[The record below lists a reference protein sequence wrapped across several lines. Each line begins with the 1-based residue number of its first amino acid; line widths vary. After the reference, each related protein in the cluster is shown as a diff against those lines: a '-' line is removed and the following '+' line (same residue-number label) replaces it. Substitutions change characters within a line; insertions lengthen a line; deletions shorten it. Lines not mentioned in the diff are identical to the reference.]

1 MRYVPFN
8 RPWAVGTELGHI
20 GDAIAGGHLSGRGPY
35 SERCTAWLERTAGAD
50 RALLTH
56 SGTGA
61 LEMAALLAGLE
72 PGDEVIVPSFT
83 FVTTAS
89 AFALR
94 GAVPV
99 FVDIRPDTLN
109 LDERLVEEA
118 ITPRT
123 RAIVAVHYAGV
134 ACEMDAIMALAER
147 HGLLVVEDASH
158 ALDATYRGR
167 PLGGIGDL
175 AALSFHETKN
185 VIAGEAGALLVNR
198 AALVESAEIA
208 LDKGTDRRRFE
219 RGEVDRYRWV
229 ALGSSYG
236 ASDITA
242 AFLWGQLE
250 AAEDIAKRRWRVWE
264 RYHAAFAGL
273 EEDGVVRRPVV
284 PPGCEHNAHM
294 YHLLAADRAARDGLI
309 AALDE
314 RGVNA
319 VFHYVPLHS
328 SPAGL
333 RHGRAHGELTV
344 TDDASGRLLRL
355 PLWPG
360 MEDADVEHVIGSVHE
375 ALGRPAPAT
384 TEARPRRRPLRQER
398 GSSPTTTPG

>member
-1 MRYVPFN
+1 MPFN

-20 GDAIAGGHLSGRGPY
+20 GDAIAGGQLSGRGPY
-35 SERCTAWLERTAGAD
+35 TDRCTGWLERRTAAR

-72 PGDEVIVPSFT
+72 PGDEVLLPSFT

-89 AFALR
+89 AFAMR

-99 FVDIRPDTLN
+99 FVDIRSDTLN
-109 LDERLVEEA
+109 LDERLLEDA
-118 ITPRT
+118 MTPRT
-123 RAIVAVHYAGV
+123 RAIVVVHYAGV
-134 ACEMDAIMALAER
+134 ACDVDAIAAVAAR
-147 HGLLVVEDASH
+147 HGLLVIEDAAH
-158 ALDATYRGR
+158 ALTATYRGR

-185 VIAGEAGALLVNR
+185 LIAGEAGALLVNR
-198 AALVESAEIA
+198 DHLVDAAEIA

-229 ALGSSYG
+229 ALGSSYA
-236 ASDITA
+236 ASEITA

-250 AAEDIAKRRWRVWE
+250 AADDIARRRWRVWD
-264 RYHAAFAGL
+264 RYHAAFARL
-273 EEDGVVRRPVV
+273 EEEGLLRRPIV
-284 PPGCEHNAHM
+284 PAGCRHNAHM
-294 YHLLAADRAARDGLI
+294 YYLLAADGAARDELI
-309 AALDE
+309 ARLEE

-333 RHGRAHGELTV
+333 RHGRAPGELPV

-360 MEDADVEHVIGSVHE
+360 MDDADVAHVIRSVHE
-375 ALGRPAPAT
+375 ALGRPAPAH
-384 TEARPRRRPLRQER
+384 EAAAAAADN
-398 GSSPTTTPG
+398 

>member
-1 MRYVPFN
+1 MPFN
-8 RPWAVGTELGHI
+8 RPWAVGTELDHI
-20 GDAIAGGHLSGRGPY
+20 RAAIAGGQLSGRGPY
-35 SERCTAWLERTAGAD
+35 TDRCTGWLERSTGAR

-61 LEMAALLAGLE
+61 LEMTALLAGLG
-72 PGDEVIVPSFT
+72 PGDEVLVPSFT

-109 LDERLVEEA
+109 LDERLLEDA

-134 ACEMDAIMALAER
+134 ACDVDAIAAVAAR
-147 HGLLVVEDASH
+147 HGLLVIEDAAH
-158 ALDATYRGR
+158 ALTATHRGR
-167 PLGGIGDL
+167 PLGSIGDL

-185 VIAGEAGALLVNR
+185 LIAGEAGALLVNR
-198 AALVESAEIA
+198 EDLVDAAEIA

-229 ALGSSYG
+229 ALGSSYV
-236 ASDITA
+236 ASEITA
-242 AFLWGQLE
+242 AFLWGQLD
-250 AAEDIAKRRWRVWE
+250 AADDIARRRRRVWD

-273 EEDGVVRRPVV
+273 EADGVVRRPIV
-284 PPGCEHNAHM
+284 PPGCTHNAHM
-294 YHLLAADRAARDGLI
+294 YYLLAADQAARDELI
-309 AALDE
+309 ARLSE

-328 SPAGL
+328 SPAGM
-333 RHGRAHGELTV
+333 RHGRAHGELPV

-360 MEDADVEHVIGSVHE
+360 MEDADVAHVIRSVHE
-375 ALGRPAPAT
+375 ALERPAPAH
-384 TEARPRRRPLRQER
+384 EPAPAAA
-398 GSSPTTTPG
+398 GD